1 MTKQIRSLTKIAG
14 RENALLLL
22 DIPDSG
28 SFYVCDAG
36 GAAEAVTAATV
47 KTFMRA
53 VQDGSVEK
61 RKFSR

>member
-1 MTKQIRSLTKIAG
+1 MADG
-14 RENALLLL
+14 ENALLLL
-22 DIPDSG
+22 DIPDGG
-28 SFYVCDAG
+28 SFYVCDTGAD
-36 GAAEAVTAATV
+36 GAAETVTAATV